1 MTVKILIELPEDIAQ
16 KVNIGAASLQLSPE
30 SFASMVLTQGMID
43 NEQLLSSVFSAI
55 QDNDQ
60 ITIVPNSKSNLAL
73 AHDLSK
79 KGILSYVY
87 PHEEKLI
94 LFLNQS
100 KSVERLDEIDE
111 LEISSDIREFALDLK
126 NPDEQIRQKAIE
138 KLAQKISTD

>member
-1 MTVKILIELPEDIAQ
+1 MKIKLSIELPEDIAQ

-60 ITIVPNSKSNLAL
+60 ITIVPNSKSNLTL

-79 KGILSYVY
+79 KGILRYVY

-111 LEISSDIREFALDLK
+111 SEISSDIREFALDLK

-138 KLAQKISTD
+138 KLAQKISTN